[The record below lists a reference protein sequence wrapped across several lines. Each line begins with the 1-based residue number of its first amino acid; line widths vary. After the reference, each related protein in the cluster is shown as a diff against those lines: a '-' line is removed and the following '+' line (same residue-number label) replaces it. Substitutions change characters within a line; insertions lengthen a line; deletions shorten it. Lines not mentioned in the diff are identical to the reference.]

1 MLWSSLHAE
10 LEHSTGRYA
19 RAPLGAALSSSLRF
33 VGSATRKATEPEEN
47 LSTPPLAIRW
57 RLAIRDHET
66 LSPSTKLFGF
76 TLSTYADNG
85 TGQAHPSLSTLAGS
99 CGYSVRT
106 AYTAQKK
113 LEAFGFLT
121 IQRRVGLSSIFTL
134 ALPRQPTSEVPRQ
147 SATQTSATHCR
158 VTHKNSG
165 GRPPVGSAPP
175 ISEDECAGCGRR
187 LPLVKDDLYCKG
199 CAQ

>member
-1 MLWSSLHAE
+1 VS
-10 LEHSTGRYA
+10 RQ
-19 RAPLGAALSSSLRF
+19 
-33 VGSATRKATEPEEN
+33 
-47 LSTPPLAIRW
+47 PLALRW
-57 RLAIRDHET
+57 RIALRDHES

-85 TGQAHPSLSTLAGS
+85 SGQAHPSLSTLAGS

-121 IQRRVGLSSIFTL
+121 VQRRVGLSSIFTL

-147 SATQTSATHCR
+147 IATRTSATHCR
-158 VTHKNSG
+158 LTHKNSDG
-165 GRPPVGSAPP
+165 GAPGGSAPP
-175 ISEDECAGCGRR
+175 ISEDECTGCGLR
-187 LPLVKDDLYCKG
+187 LPLVKDDLYCEG